1 MEVLMHEASTGV
13 SPIAQDN
20 VTPGEISAPKIER
33 VSEQKIQRNGSAG
46 GWKGESQLLA
56 KAKADHE
63 VTDIVFENISYR
75 VGLGLF
81 RKDYKQILHGIHG
94 RLPARQLI
102 AIMGP
107 SGAGKS
113 TLLDILSGYRLTGI
127 SGNVYVNGQTRD
139 LDAFRR
145 SSAYITQDDR
155 LQPLLTVIEN
165 MRVAADLKLGTNIPR
180 QTKEQIIKEILV
192 TLGLFDHQATRA
204 SRLSGGQQ
212 KRLSIALEL
221 VNNPT
226 VMFLD
231 EPTTGLD
238 SSTCMQVV
246 QLLKVLA
253 RQGRTIVCTIHQPSA
268 SLFQLFDQVLV
279 VANGYC
285 LYQGATDQL
294 VPYLESVKLPCPI
307 YHNPADYVI
316 ELACGEHGYDKI
328 ENLVN
333 ASDNGRNLQWFNNK
347 ERFVSSIEVAIDSS
361 KGGEQTPDADEKR
374 GKFDEEESEKSSILK
389 KLRKKKS
396 LQATSQLHQ
405 LKILLQR
412 GFIKSK
418 RDTTLTYLRLLVNIF
433 TGIMLGTLFIGA
445 GNQGHR
451 VLENYNLLFAIL
463 MHHMMTSMMLTV
475 LTFPSEMNI
484 LKKEHFNRWYSLKMF
499 YVSVTIIDIPVAV
512 ICCAAFSGIIYVMSA
527 QPMEWSRFSMFFTI
541 SMLVVFTAQSFGL
554 VIGAVFSVVNGT
566 FLAPTLSVPMMMF
579 AGFGVNLRDLP
590 GYLRPGSYLSY
601 LRYGLEG
608 YIHAIYGE
616 NRDTLDCAK
625 TEEYCHYKYPKK
637 FLNEIV
643 AMAPDQFWNDVFGLT
658 VLLLVLRISSYFL
671 LRWKLQSAR

>member
-1 MEVLMHEASTGV
+1 MEILMHEATNGV
-13 SPIAQDN
+13 TIPHDN
-20 VTPGEISAPKIER
+20 LESGER
-33 VSEQKIQRNGSAG
+33 LREQNNQKNGTDMGWKRNGV
-46 GWKGESQLLA
+46 ESQLLG
-56 KAKADHE
+56 KAKGEHE
-63 VTDIVFENISYR
+63 VADIVFENISYR

-81 RKDYKQILHGIHG
+81 RKDYKQILHDIHG

-127 SGNVYVNGQTRD
+127 SGNVYVNGDIRD

-180 QTKEQIIKEILV
+180 QTKEEIIEEILV
-192 TLGLFDHQATRA
+192 TLGLFDHRTTRA

-316 ELACGEHGYDKI
+316 ELACGEYGYDKI
-328 ENLVN
+328 ESLVN

-347 ERFVSSIEVAIDSS
+347 ERFVSSIEVSIDPS
-361 KGGEQTPDADEKR
+361 KNGEKPREAD
-374 GKFDEEESEKSSILK
+374 GKTGKPSDNDGSEKNSTFK
-389 KLRKKKS
+389 KNHKKKS

-412 GFIKSK
+412 GVIKSK
-418 RDTTLTYLRLLVNIF
+418 RDTTLTYLRLLVNVA

-445 GNQGHR
+445 GNEGHR

-484 LKKEHFNRWYSLKMF
+484 LQKEHFNRWYSLKMF
-499 YVSVTIIDIPVAV
+499 YTSVTIIDIPVAV
-512 ICCAAFSGIIYVMSA
+512 VCCAAFSGIIYIMSA
-527 QPMEWSRFSMFFTI
+527 QPMEWSRFSMFFAI
-541 SMLVVFTAQSFGL
+541 SLLVVFTAQSFGL

-590 GYLRPGSYLSY
+590 AYLRPGSYLSY

-616 NRDTLDCAK
+616 KRETLNCAE
-625 TEEYCHYKYPKK
+625 TEEYCHYKYPRK
-637 FLNEIV
+637 FLSEIV
-643 AMAPDQFWNDVFGLT
+643 AMEPDQFWNDVFGLT
-658 VLLLVLRISSYFL
+658 VLLLALRISSYFL